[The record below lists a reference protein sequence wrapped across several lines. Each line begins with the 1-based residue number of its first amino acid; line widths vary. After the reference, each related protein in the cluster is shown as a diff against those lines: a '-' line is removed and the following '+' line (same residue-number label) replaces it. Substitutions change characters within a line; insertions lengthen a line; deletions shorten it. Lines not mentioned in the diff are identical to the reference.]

1 MSVLHAFLFGC
12 IFATKLWLSLFLLQ
26 LSLRGLSRK
35 AFLQV
40 DRRLGFNLLQAAVFE
55 GDCEIFFK
63 AMVLFD
69 NFVKEMN
76 FKTAEN
82 DDKFFS
88 GMSAV
93 DILSIL
99 EEKGR
104 GHAKIDEWYQ
114 EEVEKIRTFTEL
126 HWCRCNDDAEKA
138 VELVLNDD
146 VDVDIPALC
155 NRTPLLWAS
164 ISSSSMLIK
173 TLIDLGADVNVQRT
187 DDKVAPLML
196 AADWQN
202 YLAVRL
208 LLEHGADINMRDKY
222 GRTPLY
228 RAVRTNHET
237 LVKLSL
243 ERKADVCV
251 QDTEGDS
258 PLHFSVRGGFF
269 EVSRLLIEAGCNIN
283 VRNKSQQTPLYI
295 AVEKTHEQLVT
306 LLLANGADVHMQYKE
321 DPSKRIYLVRGKD
334 RGKPAW
340 HYVLVEKLL
349 FGLFLKR
356 TRGGSLDVK
365 DFGKVLKSGWGVDP
379 PVGTIDKIL
388 EDGGDI
394 FKEIPGE
401 TLLHVATRN
410 NNTEIIELLVDF
422 GSSDVNIHDKEGF
435 APLHIAAIRGNMHA
449 VKKLVELGADVNQAL
464 PVGEIAHVNEELG
477 IEEYLKSKM
486 GVIEGSGER
495 EDEQD
500 IAPTN
505 RVTVGTSF
513 ESNLESSSL
522 IGNSVQRE
530 REGEKDTKR
539 ANRATGPSFES
550 TLERLRSIGN
560 TIKREGLHFL
570 EAVGAA
576 AIRSN
581 TL

>member
-1 MSVLHAFLFGC
+1 M
-12 IFATKLWLSLFLLQ
+12 Q

-55 GDCEIFFK
+55 GDSDILFK
-63 AMVLFD
+63 AGVLLD
-69 NFVKEMN
+69 NVVKEMN

-82 DDKFFS
+82 EDKFLS

-93 DILSIL
+93 DILSIR

-104 GHAKIDEWYQ
+104 GHAKIDKLYQ
-114 EEVEKIRTFTEL
+114 EGVEIFRTLTEL
-126 HWCRCNDDAEKA
+126 HWCRCNDDAETA

-146 VDVDIPALC
+146 VDVNIPALG

-164 ISSSSMLIK
+164 SASSSMLIK

-187 DDKVAPLML
+187 DDKFTPLML
-196 AADWQN
+196 AADRRN
-202 YLAVRL
+202 HLATRL

-228 RAVRTNHET
+228 HAVMTNQET
-237 LVKLSL
+237 LVKLLL

-251 QDTEGDS
+251 QNTEGDS
-258 PLHFSVRGGFF
+258 PLHFSVRRGFF

-283 VRNKSQQTPLYI
+283 VRNKSHQTPLYI
-295 AVEKTHEQLVT
+295 AVEETHEQLVT
-306 LLLANGADVHMQYKE
+306 LLLANSADVHMQYKE

-365 DFGKVLKSGWGVDP
+365 DFGKVLESGWGVDP
-379 PVGTIDKIL
+379 PVGTIEKIL

-576 AIRSN
+576 AIGSN
-581 TL
+581 PP

>member
-1 MSVLHAFLFGC
+1 M
-12 IFATKLWLSLFLLQ
+12 Q
-26 LSLRGLSRK
+26 LSLRGLSQK

-40 DRRLGFNLLQAAVFE
+40 DRRLGFNLLQAVVFE
-55 GDCEIFFK
+55 GDSDIYFK
-63 AMVLFD
+63 AGVLLD
-69 NFVKEMN
+69 NFVNEMN

-93 DILSIL
+93 DILSTL

-104 GHAKIDEWYQ
+104 GHANIDKWYQ
-114 EEVEKIRTFTEL
+114 KDVEKFRTLTEL
-126 HWCRCNDDAEKA
+126 HLCRCNDDAETA

-146 VDVDIPALC
+146 VPVNIPALC

-164 ISSSSMLIK
+164 PSSPSTLIK
-173 TLIDLGADVNVQRT
+173 TLIDLGADVNAQRT
-187 DDKVAPLML
+187 DDKTTPLML

-202 YLAVRL
+202 YLVSRL

-237 LVKLSL
+237 LVKLLL

-258 PLHFSVRGGFF
+258 PLHFSVRGGFL
-269 EVSRLLIEAGCNIN
+269 EVSRLLIEAGCNVN
-283 VRNKSQQTPLYI
+283 VRNKSHQTPLYI

-306 LLLANGADVHMQYKE
+306 LLLANDADVHMQYKE
-321 DPSKRIYLVRGKD
+321 NPSERIYLVRGKD

-356 TRGGSLDVK
+356 TQGGSLDVS

-379 PVGTIDKIL
+379 PVGTTDKIL

-410 NNTEIIELLVDF
+410 NNTEIIQLLADF
-422 GSSDVNIHDKEGF
+422 GSSDVNTHDKEGF

-464 PVGEIAHVNEELG
+464 PVAEVAHVNKELD

-486 GVIEGSGER
+486 GVSKGSGER
-495 EDEQD
+495 GNEQD
-500 IAPTN
+500 IAPTK
-505 RVTVGTSF
+505 RVTVGPSF
-513 ESNLESSSL
+513 ESTLESSSL
-522 IGNSVQRE
+522 IANTTQRE

-539 ANRATGPSFES
+539 ANRATGPGFEL

-560 TIKREGLHFL
+560 TIKREGLHFF

-576 AIRSN
+576 AIGSN
-581 TL
+581 PP

>member
-1 MSVLHAFLFGC
+1 M
-12 IFATKLWLSLFLLQ
+12 Q

-55 GDCEIFFK
+55 GDSDIPFK
-63 AMVLFD
+63 AGALLD

-99 EEKGR
+99 EEKGP
-104 GHAKIDEWYQ
+104 GHAKIDKLYQ
-114 EEVEKIRTFTEL
+114 EEVEKIRTLTEL
-126 HWCRCNDDAEKA
+126 HWCSSNDDAETA

-146 VDVDIPALC
+146 VDVNIPALC

-164 ISSSSMLIK
+164 PATSSMLIK

-187 DDKVAPLML
+187 DDKFTPLML
-196 AADWQN
+196 AADWRN
-202 YLAVRL
+202 HLATRL

-228 RAVRTNHET
+228 HAVRTNHET
-237 LVKLSL
+237 LVKLLL

-258 PLHFSVRGGFF
+258 PLHFSVRRGFF

-283 VRNKSQQTPLYI
+283 VRNKSHQTPLYI

-365 DFGKVLKSGWGVDP
+365 DFGKVLRSGWGVDP
-379 PVGTIDKIL
+379 PVGTIDKIF
-388 EDGGDI
+388 EDGDDI

-401 TLLHVATRN
+401 TPPSCRN
-410 NNTEIIELLVDF
+410 Q
-422 GSSDVNIHDKEGF
+422 K
-435 APLHIAAIRGNMHA
+435 
-449 VKKLVELGADVNQAL
+449 
-464 PVGEIAHVNEELG
+464 
-477 IEEYLKSKM
+477 
-486 GVIEGSGER
+486 
-495 EDEQD
+495 
-500 IAPTN
+500 
-505 RVTVGTSF
+505 
-513 ESNLESSSL
+513 
-522 IGNSVQRE
+522 
-530 REGEKDTKR
+530 
-539 ANRATGPSFES
+539 
-550 TLERLRSIGN
+550 
-560 TIKREGLHFL
+560 
-570 EAVGAA
+570 
-576 AIRSN
+576 
-581 TL
+581 